1 MLHPSEILRPK
12 TKIPALE
19 MLHDFFLIRPGN
31 TTVRC
36 WSFPVIV
43 NIEILFFNVYINRE
57 TSAPDEKHFPPL
69 DTLSSQL
76 ILSSSRKKKFAR
88 INQKQPEI
96 WKYFRTCCRLKST
109 PSIESKKT
117 HIRILHLKLHSAQIF
132 RSRSF
137 PQCQKM
143 QLNLRYWR
151 VKQIFVECFYW

>member
-76 ILSSSRKKKFAR
+76 ILSSSRKNVFAG
-88 INQKQPEI
+88 INQKQPGI
-96 WKYFRTCCRLKST
+96 WNYFQTCCRLKST
-109 PSIESKKT
+109 PSIQSKKT
-117 HIRILHLKLHSAQIF
+117 HIRTECYI
-132 RSRSF
+132 RT
-137 PQCQKM
+137 CT
-143 QLNLRYWR
+143 QLRFLDQDHFLNIKKCSL
-151 VKQIFVECFYW
+151 I

>member
-1 MLHPSEILRPK
+1 MGWFSVIIYFWLPAPDQIFFLISLLSHPNFPKWLRTSFFKTPLQYLGFLIYPWKVKTKHSLTLKKLHKIVLHPSEILRPK

-57 TSAPDEKHFPPL
+57 TSAPDEKYFPPL

-76 ILSSSRKKKFAR
+76 ILSSSSKIFFAG
-88 INQKQPEI
+88 IN
-96 WKYFRTCCRLKST
+96 
-109 PSIESKKT
+109 
-117 HIRILHLKLHSAQIF
+117 
-132 RSRSF
+132 
-137 PQCQKM
+137 
-143 QLNLRYWR
+143 
-151 VKQIFVECFYW
+151 